1 MAKTVLIQTQ
11 VAAMNIDSLNSD
23 AINTSTDL
31 DNGAVVARG
40 ALSTTA
46 GQSELFT
53 VAANT
58 GTLTDLWMVY
68 SPEVVIFKSG
78 NRAYKGLSADPRDFT
93 NVAGLPLNIFK
104 PVKGD
109 LITVTDDEFVGG
121 IASLTVGQHA
131 NATSGSLKLTANST
145 AGDGLSF
152 KVLSTTEY
160 ISIGNERVTAALL
173 ECVKN

>member
-78 NRAYKGLSADPRDFT
+78 NRAYKGLTQEISQMLQI
-93 NVAGLPLNIFK
+93 VL
-104 PVKGD
+104 
-109 LITVTDDEFVGG
+109 
-121 IASLTVGQHA
+121 LTSSNQ
-131 NATSGSLKLTANST
+131 
-145 AGDGLSF
+145 
-152 KVLSTTEY
+152 
-160 ISIGNERVTAALL
+160 
-173 ECVKN
+173 